1 MGPTKRFRN
10 DSIGYI
16 KLDQLLGGN
25 SMLFSSLRSSLG
37 SLSQERCTGIWTVK
51 SKTTDGINSTYRN
64 IISS

>member
-37 SLSQERCTGIWTVK
+37 SLSQERCTGIWT
-51 SKTTDGINSTYRN
+51 GN
-64 IISS
+64 IENCIFEHQHFIITANG